1 MVEELPVQLGSLPPA
16 RLGVDEDEQR
26 VTVRLRRDLEAGG
39 ARPDVY
45 TGVGGPDHLVPALL
59 PHHRPLPVE
68 DGGADGGRREDVCPV
83 RPQSAVGRYLAG
95 APVVELEMS

>member
-1 MVEELPVQLGSLPPA
+1 M
-16 RLGVDEDEQR
+16 
-26 VTVRLRRDLEAGG
+26 TVGLRGDLEAGG
-39 ARPDVY
+39 AGADVD
-45 TGVGGPDHLVPALL
+45 TRVWSLDDLVPALL

-83 RPQSAVGRYLAG
+83 RPQSTVGRYLAG

>member
-1 MVEELPVQLGSLPPA
+1 MTAGLG
-16 RLGVDEDEQR
+16 G
-26 VTVRLRRDLEAGG
+26 DLEAGG
-39 ARPDVY
+39 AGAWAHLQA
-45 TGVGGPDHLVPALL
+45 GVRQGHHLVPALL

-83 RPQSAVGRYLAG
+83 RPQSTVGRYLAG